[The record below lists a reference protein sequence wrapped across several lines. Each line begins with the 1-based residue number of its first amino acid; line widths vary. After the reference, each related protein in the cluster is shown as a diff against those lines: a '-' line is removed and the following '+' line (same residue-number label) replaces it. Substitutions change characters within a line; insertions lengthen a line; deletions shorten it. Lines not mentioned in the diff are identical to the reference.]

1 MKPQTLPP
9 HEIFSAAI
17 RLIRRELI
25 PGAPPQRQRLL
36 DKVARILAR
45 ARHYLPDGPPPRVP
59 PPLREPEDGEDLEIW
74 GHRLRMRREAAGLSR
89 LQLARLA
96 GLSDGTIR
104 NLERGYHRPTRTTL
118 ARLRSVP
125 GLVGRAAREDSPLS
139 KCLGEHGWQLVR
151 KWRYAEDRHPRLLF
165 ICRRA
170 TKKLK

>member
-9 HEIFSAAI
+9 HEVFSAAI

-25 PGAPPQRQRLL
+25 PGASPQRQRLL
-36 DKVARILAR
+36 DKVVRILAR
-45 ARHYLPDGPPPRVP
+45 ARRRLGDGPPRRVQ
-59 PPLREPEDGEDLEIW
+59 PPLREPEEGEDLEIW
-74 GHRLRMRREAAGLSR
+74 GHRLRMRREATGLSR

-104 NLERGYHRPTRTTL
+104 NLERGRHRPTRTTL
-118 ARLRSVP
+118 SRLRSVP
-125 GLVGRAAREDSPLS
+125 GLVGGAAREDSPLS

-165 ICRRA
+165 ICRKA
-170 TKKLK
+170 EKKK